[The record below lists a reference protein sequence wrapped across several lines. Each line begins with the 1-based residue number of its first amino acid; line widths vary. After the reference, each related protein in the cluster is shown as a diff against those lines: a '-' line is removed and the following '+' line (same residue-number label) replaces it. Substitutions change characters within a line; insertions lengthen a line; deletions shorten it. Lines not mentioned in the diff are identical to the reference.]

1 MKAIA
6 SQGTSVPDSGKSTTS
21 NGASNQLDHEFA
33 VPTGKSILLP
43 QKSSFS
49 SNHVFIRW

>member
-33 VPTGKSILLP
+33 VPTGKSIYYHKNCL
-43 QKSSFS
+43 FS
-49 SNHVFIRW
+49 SKHAFTRW